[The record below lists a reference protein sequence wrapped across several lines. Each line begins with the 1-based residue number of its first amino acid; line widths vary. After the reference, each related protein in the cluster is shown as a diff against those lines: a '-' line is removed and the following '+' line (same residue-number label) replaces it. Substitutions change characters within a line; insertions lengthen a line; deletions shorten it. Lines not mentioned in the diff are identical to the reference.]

1 MDREQLKEL
10 IRTAPVLQE
19 TLDGLDA
26 ALAKSAPDVDAMR
39 AKQDEIHAKLERIE
53 DAKRQLVSGTPVAEA
68 VADEAAPVAEVVKEN
83 EIQTPGSAS
92 E

>member
-39 AKQDEIHAKLERIE
+39 AKQGEIHAKLERIE
-53 DAKRQLVSGTPVAEA
+53 DAKRQVAAEA
-68 VADEAAPVAEVVKEN
+68 AAAKAAADEAAVESSDSDYHVSHIECPE
-83 EIQTPGSAS
+83 
-92 E
+92 

>member
-39 AKQDEIHAKLERIE
+39 AKQSEIHAKLERIE
-53 DAKRQLVSGTPVAEA
+53 DAKRQLVAEA
-68 VADEAAPVAEVVKEN
+68 AAEAAAPVAESVETSDSDYHVSHIECP
-83 EIQTPGSAS
+83 E
-92 E
+92 